1 MSGGGGE
8 SRGRDA
14 QDVVCQFGSGKLIS
28 GQLAMTVHV
37 CSPGNVETVLCVF
50 LCVFLQAFSRKLTR
64 LNNGLVIYVS
74 FFFWQR

>member
-14 QDVVCQFGSGKLIS
+14 QDVVCQLSGSRKLIS

-37 CSPGNVETVLCVF
+37 CSPSNVETVQDVF
-50 LCVFLQAFSRKLTR
+50 L
-64 LNNGLVIYVS
+64 GLKDAH
-74 FFFWQR
+74 F